1 MNTSKLSYHP
11 VASLILIGLIVASS
25 CAPAPTTIQVSI
37 TPSATIVVPTASQ
50 NPTKLPTATL
60 IPTETVTPF
69 VPKAT
74 LKIAS
79 HSPLTGDQALVG
91 TDIMHGAEL
100 AVKQL
105 SAPLMDLGYKME
117 LVPHDDENDMG
128 VAVSVAKEIVADPDT
143 LCVIG
148 PYTSRILNQVK
159 EIYHQAGL
167 AFISP
172 SATAVFA
179 SASGYPEV
187 NRVVGRH
194 DGQGAAGAQFAKTQG
209 YSRVFVISQG
219 SDYAQFNAYHF
230 RNEASRMG
238 MDVVGN
244 MTTEATEN
252 FGRYIDRIISTSAEI
267 VYFSTLD
274 VEQAGTFFREAR
286 AAGYMGAFLG
296 NEGIDNPAL
305 LEFAGPLLIDG
316 GGMYYTRT
324 AAPASSYPGAAA
336 FLEDFETRYGSLPQ
350 IFAAQ
355 AYDAAGICMK
365 AIEEASRAKGGEIPT
380 REEVARAVRAL
391 QDYKGI
397 TGVYNFNKNGDP
409 SPAQYF
415 VFQVVST
422 DPDDW
427 NQNTLV
433 SSFDV
438 MPPE

>member
-1 MNTSKLSYHP
+1 MNNSKFSSHL
-11 VASLILIGLIVASS
+11 VVSLLLIGLIVVSG
-25 CAPAPTTIQVSI
+25 CAPAPATAMTSI
-37 TPSATIVVPTASQ
+37 TPSATMVMPTASQ
-50 NPTKLPTATL
+50 TPMKLPTATL

-79 HSPLTGDQALVG
+79 HSPLTGDQAPVG
-91 TDIMHGAEL
+91 TDIMRGAEL

-105 SAPLMDLGYKME
+105 ASPLMDLGYKTE
-117 LVPHDDENDMG
+117 LVPYDDQNDVG
-128 VAVSVAKEIVADPDT
+128 VAVSVAKEVVADPDT
-143 LCVIG
+143 LCVVG

-187 NRVVGRH
+187 NRVIGRH
-194 DGQGAAGAQFAKTQG
+194 DGQGAAGAQFAKAQG

-252 FGRYIDRIISTSAEI
+252 FERYIDRIIATDSEL

-274 VEQAGTFFREAR
+274 VKQAGTFFREAR
-286 AAGYMGAFLG
+286 AAGYVGTFLG

-305 LEFAGPLLIDG
+305 LEFAGPLIMDG
-316 GGMYYTRT
+316 GGIYYTST
-324 AAPASSYPGAAA
+324 VAPASSYPGASV
-336 FLEDFETRYGSLPQ
+336 FLEDFETRYGGTPQ

-355 AYDAAGICMK
+355 AYDASGICMK

-380 REEVARAVRAL
+380 RAEVAESIRTL
-391 QDYKGI
+391 QDYMGI
-397 TGVYNFNKNGDP
+397 TGTYNFNKNGDP
-409 SPAQYF
+409 NPAQYF

-422 DPDDW
+422 NPDDW
-427 NQNTLV
+427 NQNNLV
-433 SSFDV
+433 SSFEV
-438 MPPE
+438 APPE

>member
-1 MNTSKLSYHP
+1 MNNLKSSSHL
-11 VASLILIGLIVASS
+11 VVSLLLIGLIVVSG
-25 CAPAPTTIQVSI
+25 CAPAPATVQAFI
-37 TPSATIVVPTASQ
+37 TPLATIGVPTASQ
-50 NPTKLPTATL
+50 TPTKLPTATL
-60 IPTETVTPF
+60 VPTETMTPF
-69 VPKAT
+69 VPRAT

-79 HSPLTGDQALVG
+79 HSPLTGDQALIG
-91 TDIMHGAEL
+91 TDIMRGAEL

-105 SAPLMDLGYKME
+105 PAPLMDLGYEIE
-117 LVPHDDENDMG
+117 LVPHDDQNDMG
-128 VAVSVAKEIVADPDT
+128 VAVTVAKEIAADPDT
-143 LCVIG
+143 LCVVG

-187 NRVVGRH
+187 NRVIGRH
-194 DGQGAAGAQFAKTQG
+194 DGQGAAGAQFANAQG
-209 YSRVFVISQG
+209 YSKVFVISQG

-244 MTTEATEN
+244 MTTEATEK
-252 FGRYIDRIISTSAEI
+252 FGLYLDRIISTSAEV

-336 FLEDFETRYGSLPQ
+336 FLEDFETRYGGLPQ

-365 AIEEASRAKGGEIPT
+365 AIEEASKAKGGEIPT
-380 REEVARAVRAL
+380 RAEVAKAIRAL

-409 SPAQYF
+409 NPAQYF

-422 DPDDW
+422 DPENW
-427 NQNTLV
+427 HQNPLV
-433 SSFDV
+433 SSFEV